1 MTDTVKYIPS
11 LKLGDVNAD
20 QMIDAR
26 DASDILAY
34 YANISSNKP
43 TGVFYK
49 GSADVNEDKVIDAR
63 DASDILSYYA
73 FTSTGN
79 NISLTTFIAS
89 KEK

>member
-1 MTDTVKYIPS
+1 M
-11 LKLGDVNAD
+11 L
-20 QMIDAR
+20 
-26 DASDILAY
+26 
-34 YANISSNKP
+34 NISSNKP

-79 NISLTTFIAS
+79 NISLTKFIAS